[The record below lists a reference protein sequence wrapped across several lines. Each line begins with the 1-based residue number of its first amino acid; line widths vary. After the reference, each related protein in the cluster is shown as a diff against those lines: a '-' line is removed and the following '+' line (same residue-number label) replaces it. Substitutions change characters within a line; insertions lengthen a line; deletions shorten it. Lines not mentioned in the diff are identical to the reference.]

1 MANSALIL
9 PRLLSRQILTTIIY
23 YIYSKAKKSV
33 TLQNEKKV
41 LKHNLYR

>member
-9 PRLLSRQILTTIIY
+9 PRLLLRQNLTTFIY
-23 YIYSKAKKSV
+23 YIYSKAEKWV

-41 LKHNLYR
+41 LKLNLYR